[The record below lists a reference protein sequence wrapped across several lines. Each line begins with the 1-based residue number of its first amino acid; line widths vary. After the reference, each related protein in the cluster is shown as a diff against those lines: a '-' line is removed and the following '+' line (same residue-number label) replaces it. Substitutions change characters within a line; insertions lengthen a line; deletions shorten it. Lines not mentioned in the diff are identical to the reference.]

1 MNCCVPDEHCR
12 ELNQPK
18 EKDAIWKFSE
28 ECELYA
34 PETKTFRRAAFL
46 AVEPAIV
53 VHVDCG
59 QSGECVEIKPY
70 DERHVQRVHRPNMI
84 QGYIPSR
91 LVSDVITTLR
101 RR

>member
-12 ELNQPK
+12 GLNQPK

-34 PETKTFRRAAFL
+34 PETKHSGGLPFWPI
-46 AVEPAIV
+46 EPAIV

-70 DERHVQRVHRPNMI
+70 DERHM
-84 QGYIPSR
+84 
-91 LVSDVITTLR
+91 
-101 RR
+101 

>member
-34 PETKTFRRAAFL
+34 PETKAFRRAAFL
-46 AVEPAIV
+46 AHRASN
-53 VHVDCG
+53 
-59 QSGECVEIKPY
+59 SGAC
-70 DERHVQRVHRPNMI
+70 
-84 QGYIPSR
+84 
-91 LVSDVITTLR
+91 
-101 RR
+101 

>member
-1 MNCCVPDEHCR
+1 MRP
-12 ELNQPK
+12 
-18 EKDAIWKFSE
+18 
-28 ECELYA
+28 
-34 PETKTFRRAAFL
+34 RRKHSGGLPFWPI
-46 AVEPAIV
+46 EPAIV

-101 RR
+101 IR